1 MSRRRLADGALSFPR
16 YLQRMQVLTMYRQ
29 VLRSTYK
36 IEDRDVAAELRSTAR
51 AEMERSRNEGD
62 SKLIKDLVKQG
73 YGRLKHMNDMINLSQ
88 RE

>member
-36 IEDRDVAAELRSTAR
+36 IEVCPRRASMARIAVRSLVSCLQDRDVAEWVYHAP
-51 AEMERSRNEGD
+51 
-62 SKLIKDLVKQG
+62 
-73 YGRLKHMNDMINLSQ
+73 
-88 RE
+88 